1 MKIAGIVAEYNPFHK
16 GHLHLIQSIRDRT
29 GGCRADAV
37 VAVMS
42 GNFVQRGEPAL
53 VSKGERARMAVKS
66 GVDLVLELPLPYS
79 LSSAEGFARG
89 AVGILDALGCVDVL
103 CFGSEC
109 ADEHALQRAAQTMET
124 ERFNELLRYFMESG
138 ISYPAARQKA
148 LGEVAGQKSAE
159 LLSGANN
166 VLGIEYLR
174 VLAQRDSKMDVF
186 TIPRIGAE
194 HDALMPIGDIASA
207 SYLRR
212 LMREGRLANLAPYM
226 NVAGY
231 SVLSN
236 AYGEGICPSDVRL
249 IERAVLA
256 KLRLMTVE
264 DIRRTTAA
272 SEGLENRFVSA
283 IKQARSI
290 DELISLT
297 KTKRYPQTRIQRM
310 IWSAFLEI
318 DAEYAKLPQPP
329 YVRMLAVGERGHD
342 ILNIARGGPLPLVAR
357 ATQIERMDEAAQQ
370 WFELECRASDL
381 YSLTLPNPPACGQEF
396 TYAIAHP

>member
-16 GHLHLIQSIRDRT
+16 GHLHLIQSIRDRV
-29 GGCRADAV
+29 GACRADAV
-37 VAVMS
+37 VVVMS

-53 VSKGERARMAVKS
+53 LSKAERAKMAVKA
-66 GVDLVLELPLPYS
+66 GADLVLELPTPYV

-103 CFGSEC
+103 CFGSEA
-109 ADEHALQRAAQTMET
+109 ADETALRRAADVMET
-124 ERFNELLRYFMESG
+124 ARFTELMKYFMEGG

-148 LGEVAGQKSAE
+148 LGEIAGQKAAA
-159 LLSGANN
+159 LLNGANN

-174 VLAQRDSKMDVF
+174 VLAKRNSKMDVF

-194 HDALMPIGDIASA
+194 HDALTPIGDIASA
-207 SYLRR
+207 SYIRR
-212 LMREGRLANLAPYM
+212 LVREGRLANIAPYM

-231 SVLSN
+231 AVLSS
-236 AYGEGICPSDVRL
+236 AHAAGVCPSDVRL

-256 KLRLMTVE
+256 KLRLMTAD

-272 SEGLENRFVSA
+272 SEGLENRFLNA
-283 IKQARSI
+283 IKQAQ
-290 DELISLT
+290 DLEQLIALT

-310 IWSAFLEI
+310 IWSAFLGIPAPLSQSE
-318 DAEYAKLPQPP
+318 LPP
-329 YVRMLAVGERGHD
+329 YVRMLAVGDKGHD
-342 ILNIARGGPLPLVAR
+342 ILNIARNGPLPLVAR
-357 ATQIERMDEAAQQ
+357 ASQFERMDDTAKQ
-370 WFELECRASDL
+370 WFEIECRASDL
-381 YSLTLPNPPACGQEF
+381 YSLTLPKPPACGQEY